1 MVLQV
6 AGAAW
11 AHAIHSKKIMF
22 NILRRSIKLRLLFN
36 TIIRF
41 KLLNFAVMTI
51 EQIKDMRDRIL
62 VLGRF
67 L

>member
-1 MVLQV
+1 M
-6 AGAAW
+6 
-11 AHAIHSKKIMF
+11 
-22 NILRRSIKLRLLFN
+22 LRLLFY
-36 TIIRF
+36 TVFKI
-41 KLLNFAVMTI
+41 KLLNFAAMTI